1 MGTPGR
7 PLWDL
12 WVVVVAFIVLTV
24 SAGCRGDLAT
34 TAPAPTPVRSDAALT
49 PSPTAAETTGPAST
63 TSPLSSRP
71 LVWFAPLGP
80 RADHMGFGG
89 SVDYYDLFKPGAAW
103 PIAASRV
110 DVFMVYATWVDYYST
125 DAELRQVVE
134 GVAARGLVLGLE
146 IGGLTP
152 SDACGSNVEGFDA
165 SLDPIRRIQAAG
177 GSVGVVQF
185 DEVYAGGHVYDGPN
199 ACRWPVER
207 VASGVADF
215 VRTLRT
221 VTPDVMVGDV
231 EPMWAN
237 VSASDLGAWM
247 DAYREAA
254 GEPFEFFHLDADWGL
269 ADWPE
274 RALAATKE
282 AQARGI
288 PVGLIYNGGDA
299 GSDKAWNDAAFER
312 IETYE
317 GRLGGRPDQIVF
329 QSWTDHPDHVLP
341 ESDPTTFTGLLSAYF
356 GDRSALSVGTVR
368 APGAGRLEVDG
379 SLLDTDGAP
388 VPNATVTLTATPLD
402 GSYQE
407 LRLDG
412 RVPAEATSAVVALR
426 VNEEGAGP
434 GPADLTL
441 YEVRYSEGGA
451 KTNRVPNPRFGHGLD
466 LWGAGGSGVVRTRPS
481 DRGSG
486 WMLRVEA
493 TPSQSVGINSGEFG
507 VTAGAE
513 YRFSVAARIPVD
525 SIGSAY
531 LAVVFLHGT
540 EVARYRIHLAPLAVS
555 LGHAATDPS
564 GGFRIA
570 AADLEP
576 GGYRLRLEYA
586 GDASHWP
593 AHAEQEITVK

>member
-1 MGTPGR
+1 MDRPSTATVREEVAMGTPGR

-12 WVVVVAFIVLTV
+12 WVVVVACIVLTV

-110 DVFMVYATWVDYYST
+110 VVFMVYATWVDYYST

-146 IGGLTP
+146 IGGGAP
-152 SDACGSNVEGFDA
+152 AD
-165 SLDPIRRIQAAG
+165 
-177 GSVGVVQF
+177 
-185 DEVYAGGHVYDGPN
+185 AGGHVYDGPN

-254 GEPFEFFHLDADWGL
+254 GEPFDFFHLDADWSL

-288 PVGLIYNGGDA
+288 PIGLIYNGGDA

-356 GDRSALSVGTVR
+356 GVRSALSVGTVR

-407 LRLDG
+407 LRLD
-412 RVPAEATSAVVALR
+412 
-426 VNEEGAGP
+426 
-434 GPADLTL
+434 
-441 YEVRYSEGGA
+441 
-451 KTNRVPNPRFGHGLD
+451 
-466 LWGAGGSGVVRTRPS
+466 
-481 DRGSG
+481 DR
-486 WMLRVEA
+486 
-493 TPSQSVGINSGEFG
+493 
-507 VTAGAE
+507 
-513 YRFSVAARIPVD
+513 AR
-525 SIGSAY
+525 
-531 LAVVFLHGT
+531 
-540 EVARYRIHLAPLAVS
+540 
-555 LGHAATDPS
+555 
-564 GGFRIA
+564 GF
-570 AADLEP
+570 
-576 GGYRLRLEYA
+576 
-586 GDASHWP
+586 
-593 AHAEQEITVK
+593 

>member
-12 WVVVVAFIVLTV
+12 WVVVVVAFIVLTV

-63 TSPLSSRP
+63 TSPLSSCP

-165 SLDPIRRIQAAG
+165 SLDPARRIQAAG

-388 VPNATVTLTATPLD
+388 VPNAT
-402 GSYQE
+402 
-407 LRLDG
+407 
-412 RVPAEATSAVVALR
+412 
-426 VNEEGAGP
+426 
-434 GPADLTL
+434 
-441 YEVRYSEGGA
+441 
-451 KTNRVPNPRFGHGLD
+451 
-466 LWGAGGSGVVRTRPS
+466 
-481 DRGSG
+481 
-486 WMLRVEA
+486 
-493 TPSQSVGINSGEFG
+493 
-507 VTAGAE
+507 
-513 YRFSVAARIPVD
+513 
-525 SIGSAY
+525 
-531 LAVVFLHGT
+531 
-540 EVARYRIHLAPLAVS
+540 
-555 LGHAATDPS
+555 
-564 GGFRIA
+564 
-570 AADLEP
+570 
-576 GGYRLRLEYA
+576 
-586 GDASHWP
+586 
-593 AHAEQEITVK
+593 